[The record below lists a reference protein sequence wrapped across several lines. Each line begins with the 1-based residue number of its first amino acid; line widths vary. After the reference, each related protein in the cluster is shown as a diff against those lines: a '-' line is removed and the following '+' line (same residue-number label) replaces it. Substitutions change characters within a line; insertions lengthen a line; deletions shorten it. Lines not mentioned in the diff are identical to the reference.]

1 MERRFSMKFLEL
13 KALPMRVAMLGL
25 LSIVAF
31 LADAAELRIEALAV
45 PYASPWQ
52 RGAPQQEAEDAA
64 LLLDA
69 PDAALHLAVP
79 RQTRLLKMDADAYYA
94 KLRESWQKLYGND
107 AKISWLESGDARNP
121 QKWLACRRP
130 SRDSGVSV
138 FHLSTVYAG
147 RAYSVLLFA
156 PTATE
161 ALPKAALD
169 LLSGVRFGAESALV
183 AVQPAWGKPRTIY
196 PKANA
201 DVLEALVQADVTR
214 LGDDGMVTG
223 YGLDFGESSLAWFIE
238 GYQWKT
244 VATRV
249 TRVAWNQGGRLET
262 RISGES
268 TQAAVQLA
276 LKEDDADISA
286 QLRVWDLCA
295 ASPRMADIL
304 AQVQHGAFAQIPRL
318 AQERASGCPEMH
330 TPAALVVLRGESG
343 KTTLMDVALPLP
355 PAPGPAELAALR
367 QAGLTR
373 IALIEIALKASSTRT
388 GFGDGLIE
396 RARWY
401 VAFEMGEAGLK
412 P

>member
-1 MERRFSMKFLEL
+1 MKFLEL
-13 KALPMRVAMLGL
+13 KALPIRVAMLGL

-31 LADAAELRIEALAV
+31 LADAAELRVEALAV

-52 RGAPQQEAEDAA
+52 RATPQQEAEDAA

-262 RISGES
+262 HISGES
-268 TQAAVQLA
+268 TQSAQAAVQLA

-304 AQVQHGAFAQIPRL
+304 AQVQRGAFAQIPRL

-330 TPAALVVLRGESG
+330 APAAPVVLRGESG
-343 KTTLMDVALPLP
+343 KTTQMDVALPLP

-373 IALIEIALKASSTRT
+373 IALIEIALIASSNRT